1 MGYNVACNPI
11 GTVPNALLS
20 SAPGKELHPLTLS
33 MIDMHGGQVKI
44 YRQKVYHYVERIW
57 IILVTPIFCI
67 TYTIVK
73 KYHPGEPVNIH
84 TESLINIIQEKNRA
98 IKTKKGKGK
107 LPLFF
112 VNGEQVITIYGG
124 SSVFLWGTARPKRD
138 GLRRR
143 WKLGQ
148 RGEAPVGI
156 FNIVPTDD
164 L

>member
-1 MGYNVACNPI
+1 M
-11 GTVPNALLS
+11 
-20 SAPGKELHPLTLS
+20 
-33 MIDMHGGQVKI
+33 
-44 YRQKVYHYVERIW
+44 
-57 IILVTPIFCI
+57 
-67 TYTIVK
+67 K

-124 SSVFLWGTARPKRD
+124 SSVFLWGTTRPKRD

-143 WKLGQ
+143 WNLG
-148 RGEAPVGI
+148 RGVKRLLVFSILYPQMTYDGLKILLYQEWKFLQCATPSDGSLFAPLKTELG
-156 FNIVPTDD
+156 DD
-164 L
+164 FSRNC